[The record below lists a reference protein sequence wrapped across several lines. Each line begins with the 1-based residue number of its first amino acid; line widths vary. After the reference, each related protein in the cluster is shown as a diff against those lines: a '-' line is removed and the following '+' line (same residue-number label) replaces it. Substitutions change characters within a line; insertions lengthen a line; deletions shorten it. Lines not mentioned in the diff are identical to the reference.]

1 MIDFTEVM
9 KQKLK
14 STLYTS
20 ETEDFT
26 KEFDNLIHLPISCY
40 IPWDIVCKINKLVTS
55 LKYSDKISYK
65 KKEIE
70 KYLKPFGFRKFG
82 TGTNRMVFQFVEDH
96 SFLIKVAIDKVGV
109 QNNFDEYVN
118 MNLLKPFM
126 PKTFDVTP
134 CGTMSMV
141 ERVQPITSLQEAISI
156 GKDVFDI
163 IVYHILGKYVAADIG
178 TKFYMNWGVR
188 AGFGPVILDLT
199 DLFPLDGSKL
209 HCSQIDPNGNKCN
222 GEIDYDSGFNN
233 LVCNKCRHIYEA
245 RELAKKVEYN
255 NSSIVTKGSNI
266 MAVEL
271 IIDGQVVKRTNQT
284 TECILPRAP
293 RRRRPNIY
301 TGHNNERKG
310 AVLVIGDVEQSG
322 NRIVDKTKNKDI
334 EPVKNIRTGAV
345 LIIDNNEYNS
355 ENIETPD
362 NSAEEAST
370 DVEIEILQETNDC
383 VVNDVNECDPAHQEA
398 ESDEDFTTCNDYDID
413 NQEKDINELSEQEQI
428 ELIKKDPWVI
438 EDISNPSEVV
448 QLATIEREP
457 YCIISIFDPPEKV
470 QLAAIEKNPSLID
483 SIVYPTEK
491 VQLTVVEKDP
501 SLIEYI
507 KNPSE
512 QVQLAAVMGCGS
524 TIEYI
529 KNPSEQVQL
538 AAVNRNASNIR
549 YIKNPSEQV
558 QLAAVEKKPYS
569 IKYIGNP
576 TEKVLDYAR
585 SQGYHHKNE
594 KSGINNNQDENIL
607 NDISENIEVLDST
620 TDETSTSVEVEILP
634 EVNEYDSVNQEED
647 QIDGESIVNNDSGM
661 VDHVAD
667 TSDENDS
674 KSDLKTAQTMFESIS
689 PAERE
694 GFLKS
699 AAELGYAC
707 KNVYDGGNNHV

>member
-310 AVLVIGDVEQSG
+310 AVLVIGDIEQSG

-345 LIIDNNEYNS
+345 LIIDNDEYKSKS

-362 NSAEEAST
+362 SMAEETSV
-370 DVEIEILQETNDC
+370 DVEFETLPE
-383 VVNDVNECDPAHQEA
+383 VNDDNVNDLKECNPVNQEE
-398 ESDEDFTTCNDYDID
+398 ESDEDFTTCNDYDEETTCCD
-413 NQEKDINELSEQEQI
+413 NE
-428 ELIKKDPWVI
+428 
-438 EDISNPSEVV
+438 
-448 QLATIEREP
+448 
-457 YCIISIFDPPEKV
+457 
-470 QLAAIEKNPSLID
+470 
-483 SIVYPTEK
+483 
-491 VQLTVVEKDP
+491 
-501 SLIEYI
+501 
-507 KNPSE
+507 
-512 QVQLAAVMGCGS
+512 
-524 TIEYI
+524 
-529 KNPSEQVQL
+529 
-538 AAVNRNASNIR
+538 
-549 YIKNPSEQV
+549 
-558 QLAAVEKKPYS
+558 
-569 IKYIGNP
+569 
-576 TEKVLDYAR
+576 
-585 SQGYHHKNE
+585 NE
-594 KSGINNNQDENIL
+594 KSDADKDSEENTS
-607 NDISENIEVLDST
+607 NDASENIETPDSMAE
-620 TDETSTSVEVEILP
+620 ETSVDVEFETLP
-634 EVNEYDSVNQEED
+634 EVNDDNVNDLKECNPVNQEEN
-647 QIDGESIVNNDSGM
+647 QIDAELM
-661 VDHVAD
+661 VDKDSRRLSQVVD
-667 TSDENDS
+667 IYDENDS
-674 KSDLKTAQTMFESIS
+674 KSDLKTAQTMFESLS
-689 PAERE
+689 PEERE
-694 GFLKS
+694 GFLKF

-707 KNVYDGGNNHV
+707 KDDGGNNHV